1 MSDTSLQLP
10 FSESYWVKPGLFM
23 AGEYPAGYDELET
36 RRRLQGLI
44 RAGIRF
50 FIDLTHPDDYMFN
63 YVEILNDEANGYMV
77 KVKYSPFPIIDRSVP
92 LKSEMSAILDAI
104 DDSILSDAPVYIH
117 CIAGVGR
124 TGTVVG
130 CHLVRHGMKPDEA
143 IREIKN
149 LRKGIPSHWAR
160 SPEADEQ
167 VDFIVNWKQ
176 GL

>member
-1 MSDTSLQLP
+1 
-10 FSESYWVKPGLFM
+10 M
-23 AGEYPAGYDELET
+23 AGEYPAGYEELET
-36 RRRLQGLI
+36 RRRLQALI
-44 RAGIRF
+44 RAGIRV

-63 YVEILNDEANGYMV
+63 YVEILNDEANGYMAN
-77 KVKYSPFPIIDRSVP
+77 VKYSQFPIIDRSVP
-92 LKSEMSAILDAI
+92 LKSEMSGILDVI
-104 DDSILSDAPVYIH
+104 DKSIQVGNPLYIH

-143 IREIKN
+143 IREIKK
-149 LRKGIPSHWAR
+149 LRHRIPSHWAR

-167 VDFIVNWKQ
+167 VDFIHNWKP

>member
-1 MSDTSLQLP
+1 
-10 FSESYWVKPGLFM
+10 M

-44 RAGIRF
+44 RAGIRS
-50 FIDLTHPDDYMFN
+50 FIDLTHPDDTMFN
-63 YVEILNDEANGYMV
+63 YVEILNDEANGYLV
-77 KVKYSPFPIIDRSVP
+77 KINYSHFPIIDRSVP
-92 LKSEMSAILDAI
+92 SKSEMGAILDAI
-104 DDSILSDAPVYIH
+104 DKSIVVGNPPYIH

-130 CHLVRHGMKPDEA
+130 CYLIRHGMKPDEA
-143 IREIKN
+143 IIEIKK
-149 LRKGIPSHWAR
+149 LRKDIPSHWAR

-167 VDFIVNWKQ
+167 VDFILNWKP